1 MQRLLTAISMIL
13 LCYFPCY
20 AAQIQWDGTGR
31 NTYWTNTANWTTHRL
46 PTAYDIAH
54 FGNMGNQ
61 ATVNANSYVAG
72 LSFDR
77 ANDFTIN
84 SRGNNALYIGDNG
97 ITVNAPDKKITISTI
112 ILTNDQMWS
121 VNSGTLITNN
131 LNTNFYDLSLDGRF
145 SFSSISGY
153 GNITQQ
159 NGIVN
164 FLGNSNYWG
173 TYIQNNGTTNLETN
187 RGLGRM
193 MDTVIN
199 GGVFN
204 LNSTTDGFITLNN
217 GVLNVNGTF
226 NGILWAND
234 GLLSGNGRITTP
246 VDLYGAISGNLTID
260 DLTFEDNSKY
270 IWHFNGEHA
279 SDIITIR
286 NYLDIKNARL
296 MLDFGDDVDFQTSYW
311 DIQRQWNIIDGD
323 WTNGTFLYI
332 DSNKLYAPFGDFSVI
347 KNSNGIFLQWI
358 PLPEPSLLALLM
370 FGAIIVIWQK
380 KKKL

>member
-204 LNSTTDGFITLNN
+204 LNNTTDGFITLNN

-358 PLPEPSLLALLM
+358 PLPEPSLLALLI